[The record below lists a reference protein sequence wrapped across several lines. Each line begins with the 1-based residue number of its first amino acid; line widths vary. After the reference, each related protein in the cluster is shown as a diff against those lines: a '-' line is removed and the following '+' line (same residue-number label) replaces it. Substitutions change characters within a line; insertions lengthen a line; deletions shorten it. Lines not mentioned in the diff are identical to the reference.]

1 MHILQKIRFVQTPSS
16 KTSSPLFSTEYAQCL
31 QQHFLCASS
40 SHLTQLL
47 RYMEIFWTPVIY
59 RITWTFFTHK
69 ANNTSARKELMF
81 MQGHPWF
88 FQLNTKFF
96 LVFPQIYPVILN
108 KEIREILEFLK
119 LGDINFPSVRISN
132 LFNILNIGVSSHHI
146 LSKEILQIHKEKEEN
161 YSGLC

>member
-1 MHILQKIRFVQTPSS
+1 MYKLHLRRLLHLCFPQNMLNAYSSIFCVPAPLTLLSFWGIWRFFGLLSYTG
-16 KTSSPLFSTEYAQCL
+16 SPGL
-31 QQHFLCASS
+31 
-40 SHLTQLL
+40 
-47 RYMEIFWTPVIY
+47 
-59 RITWTFFTHK
+59 FFTHK

-146 LSKEILQIHKEKEEN
+146 LSKEILQSHKEKEEN
-161 YSGLC
+161 YNGLC